1 MIYRSNA
8 NLMNPYI
15 NEDWTPERPYSIYS
29 HTSPKGKVYIGLTK
43 HKNVAARWRSNGR
56 GYRMHTVF
64 SRAIKKYGW
73 DNFEHKIVRTG
84 LTLEEA
90 QALER
95 ELIAFYKSLK
105 MSYNMDEGGACTPE
119 PAYGN
124 KAATGMRRIHNEES
138 GQEKNVLPEEL
149 DEYLS
154 QGWKLG
160 LSQSTKDNIGKSMK
174 GLRTSEGRV
183 LSDETK
189 KKISATSKG
198 RKLSAE
204 SRAKIGKASSKRI
217 RINNGVEN
225 RAVHEEELEWFL
237 SRGYKLGEDRSLP
250 SPHGSLKR
258 IWITNGVEN
267 KTIDKVR
274 LWEYEERGWWRGKTK
289 D

>member
-1 MIYRSNA
+1 
-8 NLMNPYI
+8 MNPYI

-43 HKNVAARWRSNGR
+43 HKNEAERWRSNGR

-64 SRAIKKYGW
+64 SKAIKKYGW

-105 MSYNMDEGGACTPE
+105 MSYNMDDGGASNPK

-124 KAATGMRRIHNEES
+124 KGATGMKRIHNEEL

-149 DEYLS
+149 DDYLS
-154 QGWKLG
+154 QGWEPGLLESTKKK
-160 LSQSTKDNIGKSMK
+160 LSQSMK
-174 GLRTSEGRV
+174 GNKCTEGRKHYE
-183 LSDETK
+183 ETK

-204 SRAKIGKASSKRI
+204 SRAKIGASHANSTW
-217 RINNGVEN
+217 INNGKEN
-225 RAVHEEELEWFL
+225 RKVLEEDLEWYL
-237 SRGYKLGEDRSLP
+237 SRGYKIGMDKSLP

-258 IWITNGVEN
+258 IWITNGVRN
-267 KTIDKVR
+267 KTIDKIR
-274 LWEYEERGWWRGKTK
+274 LWEFEERGWWRGKTK